1 MNELMNLPSP
11 QLLRPTLLHSWLIL
25 LQLVLI
31 SSILFK
37 NLIGL
42 FQNSTMEFQN
52 STQSY
57 LKLFTPPALLWYCQK
72 QSPRRCSI
80 KRYSV
85 PATLLK
91 MRLQHRWFSVNFAK
105 FFRIPFFTEHLRR
118 LILFTTQA
126 NFLENSF

>member
-37 NLIGL
+37 TLIGL
-42 FQNSTMEFQN
+42 SQNSTMYLI
-52 STQSY
+52 QSY

-72 QSPRRCSI
+72 QSPGRCSI

-105 FFRIPFFTEHLRR
+105 FFRTLLFTEHLRR
-118 LILFTTQA
+118 LLLFTTQA

>member
-37 NLIGL
+37 TLIGL
-42 FQNSTMEFQN
+42 SQNSTMYLI
-52 STQSY
+52 QSY

-72 QSPRRCSI
+72 QSPGRCSI

-85 PATLLK
+85 SATLLK
-91 MRLQHRWFSVNFAK
+91 RRLQHRWFSVNFAK
-105 FFRIPFFTEHLRR
+105 FFRTPFFTEHLRR
-118 LILFTTQA
+118 LILFTIQA